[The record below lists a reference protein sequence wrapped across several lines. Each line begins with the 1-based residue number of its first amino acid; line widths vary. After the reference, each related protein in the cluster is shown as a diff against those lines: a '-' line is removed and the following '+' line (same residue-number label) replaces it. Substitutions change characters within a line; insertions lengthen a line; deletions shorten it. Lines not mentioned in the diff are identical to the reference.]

1 MKIQTAQS
9 FCLPAVLVAAFAV
22 TAVSCSKK
30 SAPPDAP
37 AAVVDKDGKLH
48 VPDASPLRKKLI
60 VKSAESKTTPHP
72 LSVPAAVEADPA
84 RTISVLPPAT
94 GRVVDVKI
102 ALGDRVAKGQPLL
115 TIASA
120 DSAQAYAD
128 VAKARDAIDLAKK
141 QYERARAVKEAGGQA
156 TKDVETAQSL
166 LTQAQAEFD
175 RASSR
180 LTAIG
185 GASGKGGARTVTVS
199 APIAAS
205 VVMLT
210 VAPGQFVN
218 DPNAAMMSL
227 SNVDSVL
234 VTANVPE
241 NQVGQVQPGQSVD
254 IALPALP
261 NEVLHG
267 TVQSVDN
274 VLSADTRRQKARIV
288 FANADGKL
296 KPNMYA
302 TATFLLP
309 QTAQVFVPQSAV
321 LMNND
326 STSVFVETAPWTFE
340 RRKVE
345 LGADEGDS
353 SRVLSGLNAGERV
366 VTQGGVLIN
375 D

>member
-1 MKIQTAQS
+1 
-9 FCLPAVLVAAFAV
+9 
-22 TAVSCSKK
+22 
-30 SAPPDAP
+30 
-37 AAVVDKDGKLH
+37 
-48 VPDASPLRKKLI
+48 
-60 VKSAESKTTPHP
+60 
-72 LSVPAAVEADPA
+72 
-84 RTISVLPPAT
+84 
-94 GRVVDVKI
+94 
-102 ALGDRVAKGQPLL
+102 
-115 TIASA
+115 
-120 DSAQAYAD
+120 
-128 VAKARDAIDLAKK
+128 
-141 QYERARAVKEAGGQA
+141 GGQA

-261 NEVLHG
+261 NDVLHG

-309 QTAQVFVPQSAV
+309 QAAQVFVPQSAV

-353 SRVLSGLNAGERV
+353 SRVLSGLNAGDRV

>member
-94 GRVVDVKI
+94 GRVVDVKV

-120 DSAQAYAD
+120 DSSQAYAD
-128 VAKARDAIDLAKK
+128 VANARDAIDLAKN

-185 GASGKGGARTVTVS
+185 GASGKGGARC
-199 APIAAS
+199 
-205 VVMLT
+205 
-210 VAPGQFVN
+210 
-218 DPNAAMMSL
+218 
-227 SNVDSVL
+227 
-234 VTANVPE
+234 
-241 NQVGQVQPGQSVD
+241 
-254 IALPALP
+254 
-261 NEVLHG
+261 
-267 TVQSVDN
+267 
-274 VLSADTRRQKARIV
+274 
-288 FANADGKL
+288 
-296 KPNMYA
+296 
-302 TATFLLP
+302 
-309 QTAQVFVPQSAV
+309 
-321 LMNND
+321 
-326 STSVFVETAPWTFE
+326 
-340 RRKVE
+340 
-345 LGADEGDS
+345 
-353 SRVLSGLNAGERV
+353 
-366 VTQGGVLIN
+366 
-375 D
+375 